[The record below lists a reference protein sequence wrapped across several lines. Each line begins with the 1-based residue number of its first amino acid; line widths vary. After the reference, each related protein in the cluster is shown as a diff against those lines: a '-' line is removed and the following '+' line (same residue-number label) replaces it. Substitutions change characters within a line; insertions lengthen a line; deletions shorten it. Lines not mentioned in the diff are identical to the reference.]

1 MKRLKLALPHGISSL
16 SVCVFV
22 LCVCIISVTW
32 LSFDEAVEE
41 GERVYGSPP
50 MQTNGHG
57 SYVVIIKLVLFVRV
71 GVEVGMGMR
80 VRVHTCVCV
89 CAFVKKSFVR
99 MSGSLCVYRL
109 YAL

>member
-1 MKRLKLALPHGISSL
+1 
-16 SVCVFV
+16 
-22 LCVCIISVTW
+22 
-32 LSFDEAVEE
+32 
-41 GERVYGSPP
+41 
-50 MQTNGHG
+50 
-57 SYVVIIKLVLFVRV
+57 LFVRV